1 MKFLGVSVI
10 LLLMAKVSFGQ
21 IKQNVGDFSS
31 VLATDKIQVELI
43 KSNESLVTFEGQN
56 HENVKVVN
64 TNGSLVL
71 KMNTLNMLQGGN
83 ISVKVYYKTLS
94 NVEAKKGAK
103 VFATKD
109 NTISADHLK
118 VYASEGGLVDLYAEV
133 KTAEIKVTSGAT
145 IALYGK
151 ANKQEIISNFGG
163 KYEGK
168 DFKTSTTMV
177 TVNGGGKAD
186 VYAAE
191 SIETKTRGGGII
203 DVYGKPEQ
211 RVEKKMA
218 GGTVNFK

>member
-10 LLLMAKVSFGQ
+10 LLLMAQVSFGQ

-83 ISVKVYYKTLS
+83 ISVKVYYKTLG

-103 VFATKD
+103 VFATTD

-118 VYASEGGLVDLYAEV
+118 VYASEGGLVDLYADV

-186 VYAAE
+186 VYAAD